1 MLTLGSL
8 FDGIGGWQ
16 VSGIKAGVKPVWS
29 SEIEPF
35 PLAVTKLRFPSTIQ
49 LGDITKIDGAKI
61 QPVNIICMGSPCQD
75 LSIAG
80 KREGL
85 DGERSG
91 LFRDAIRIVRAMR
104 NATGGIHPRFVIW
117 ENVPGAFSSNGGMD
131 FRAVLEEYT
140 ETSIPMPK
148 SGRWAA
154 AGLVRS
160 RRCDVA
166 WRCLDAQYWGVPQR
180 RNRIFLV
187 VDFAETGRCAAE
199 ILFKS
204 EGVCGDS
211 ASGEGTRQ
219 GFTGTTKEGVAGTGD
234 SGGMETQGAVETDKK
249 STTPDEEIP
258 PIVLKIRQ
266 PKVEGRGG
274 AGAMWQ
280 ENQSYTLATHQ
291 DQTLFQPNNP
301 VDVLNDQGGGVLNVS
316 KEKTGTLRAETHGH
330 VPIIAEGFK
339 GNQGTKARG
348 IGYEKEKS
356 PTLLAGQEPH
366 VVMCFENHAQD
377 ARVRQVDVA
386 PTLSA
391 KAGMGGNNLPIV
403 MESIPEKSFCIAG
416 NTIERQIQNGGN
428 GKGVLEEMSYT
439 LNTTDRHA
447 VAQPYGGGSESIC
460 NRERTGRSVKN
471 EREGGRVK
479 LYARPDSGH
488 ARMFT
493 CSGGQIVGS
502 LCAHDGRGFNGQD
515 VNNDKLVVEEYE
527 TDYNS

>member
-61 QPVNIICMGSPCQD
+61 QPVDIICMGSPCQD

-91 LFRDAIRIVRAMR
+91 LFRDAIRIIRAMR
-104 NATGGIHPRFVIW
+104 NATGGVHPRFVIW

-204 EGVCGDS
+204 AGVCGDS

-219 GFTGTTKEGVAGTGD
+219 GFTGTAKEGITGTGD
-234 SGGMETQGAVETDKK
+234 SGGMETQGTVETDKK

-274 AGAMWQ
+274 
-280 ENQSYTLATHQ
+280 
-291 DQTLFQPNNP
+291 
-301 VDVLNDQGGGVLNVS
+301 
-316 KEKTGTLRAETHGH
+316 
-330 VPIIAEGFK
+330 
-339 GNQGTKARG
+339 
-348 IGYEKEKS
+348 
-356 PTLLAGQEPH
+356 
-366 VVMCFENHAQD
+366 
-377 ARVRQVDVA
+377 
-386 PTLSA
+386 
-391 KAGMGGNNLPIV
+391 
-403 MESIPEKSFCIAG
+403 SIPIKAWFKI
-416 NTIERQIQNGGN
+416 NINIHFPRR
-428 GKGVLEEMSYT
+428 M
-439 LNTTDRHA
+439 LNSRIFI
-447 VAQPYGGGSESIC
+447 SI
-460 NRERTGRSVKN
+460 
-471 EREGGRVK
+471 
-479 LYARPDSGH
+479 
-488 ARMFT
+488 
-493 CSGGQIVGS
+493 
-502 LCAHDGRGFNGQD
+502 
-515 VNNDKLVVEEYE
+515 
-527 TDYNS
+527 

>member
-16 VSGIKAGVKPVWS
+16 VSSVKAGVKPLWS

-35 PLAVTKLRFPSTIQ
+35 PLAVTKLRFPDTTQ

-61 QPVNIICMGSPCQD
+61 QPVDIVCMGSPCQD

-104 NATGGIHPRFVIW
+104 NATGGVHPRFVIW

-148 SGRWAA
+148 SGRWAT
-154 AGLVRS
+154 AGMVRS

-180 RNRIFLV
+180 RNRIFLI

-204 EGVCGDS
+204 EGVRGDS
-211 ASGEGTRQ
+211 AQGEGARE
-219 GFTGTTKEGVAGTGD
+219 GITGTFEESIGGTGCA
-234 SGGMETQGAVETDKK
+234 GRMETQGKTETNQESATFERRNEVSQDQ
-249 STTPDEEIP
+249 

-274 AGAMWQ
+274 SGAMWQ

-291 DQTLFQPNNP
+291 DQTLFQPNNYSP
-301 VDVLNDQGGGVLNVS
+301 IDVLNDQGGGGTERIEGQDRDITGGNTRTCADS
-316 KEKTGTLRAETHGH
+316 CGRIQGESGKES
-330 VPIIAEGFK
+330 K
-339 GNQGTKARG
+339 GNRLQNRTVPDIVSRAGTACDDLREPCAG
-348 IGYEKEKS
+348 CESAAGGCCTDFIRKS
-356 PTLLAGQEPH
+356 
-366 VVMCFENHAQD
+366 
-377 ARVRQVDVA
+377 
-386 PTLSA
+386 
-391 KAGMGGNNLPIV
+391 
-403 MESIPEKSFCIAG
+403 
-416 NTIERQIQNGGN
+416 GN
-428 GKGVLEEMSYT
+428 GREQS
-439 LNTTDRHA
+439 TDR
-447 VAQPYGGGSESIC
+447 
-460 NRERTGRSVKN
+460 
-471 EREGGRVK
+471 
-479 LYARPDSGH
+479 
-488 ARMFT
+488 
-493 CSGGQIVGS
+493 
-502 LCAHDGRGFNGQD
+502 DG
-515 VNNDKLVVEEYE
+515 
-527 TDYNS
+527 DYP

>member
-35 PLAVTKLRFPSTIQ
+35 PLAVTKLRFPGTIQ
-49 LGDITKIDGAKI
+49 LGDITKINGAKI
-61 QPVNIICMGSPCQD
+61 QPVDIICMGSPCQD

-91 LFRDAIRIVRAMR
+91 LFRDAIRIVRTMR
-104 NATGGIHPRFVIW
+104 NATGGVHPRFVIW

-187 VDFAETGRCAAE
+187 VDFAASGRCAAE

-211 ASGEGTRQ
+211 ASGEGTGQ
-219 GFTGTTKEGVAGTGD
+219 GFTGTAQEGVAGAGD

-291 DQTLFQPNNP
+291 DQTLFQPNNHSP
-301 VDVLNDQGGGVLNVS
+301 VECLNDQGGGVLNVTRD
-316 KEKTGTLRAETHGH
+316 KTGTLRAETHGH
-330 VPIIAEGFK
+330 VPII
-339 GNQGTKARG
+339 
-348 IGYEKEKS
+348 Y
-356 PTLLAGQEPH
+356 
-366 VVMCFENHAQD
+366 ENHAQD

-416 NTIERQIQNGGN
+416 NTIDRQIQNGGN
-428 GKGVLEEMSYT
+428 GKGVLEEISYT
-439 LNTTDRHA
+439 LNTVDRHA
-447 VAQPYGGGSESIC
+447 VAQPSEQMSDTGGADRVFQQQSEFSH
-460 NRERTGRSVKN
+460 TVP
-471 EREGGRVK
+471 ERESKHVGCNG
-479 LYARPDSGH
+479 LEGCADSNDYPRGT
-488 ARMFT
+488 T